1 MQSIDSIETHV
12 YGTIKD
18 LISRKEEIK
27 CSNIIKEYNKT
38 IDDVTKEKT
47 KEHNPNWPEILDDPY
62 RILMVGGSVSRKTN
76 WLFNLISQQLNINKV
91 FIR

>member
-27 CSNIIKEYNKT
+27 CGNIIKEYNRT
-38 IDDVTKEKT
+38 IDDVTKENT
-47 KEHNPNWPEILDDPY
+47 KEHNPNWPEICDNPF
-62 RILMVGGSVSRKTN
+62 RILDWRLWIKKN
-76 WLFNLISQQLNINKV
+76 KLIIQFEKSATKY
-91 FIR
+91 